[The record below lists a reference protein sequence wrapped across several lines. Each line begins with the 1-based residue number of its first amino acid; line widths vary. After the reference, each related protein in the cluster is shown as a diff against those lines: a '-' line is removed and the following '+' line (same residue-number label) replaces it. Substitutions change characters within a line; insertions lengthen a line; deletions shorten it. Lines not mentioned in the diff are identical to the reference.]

1 MFAGP
6 DTSQPWR
13 AALLL
18 RQQRRPGWV
27 RREAGGRHP
36 LFVTP
41 GDVDG
46 EQRWAAVAAGVA
58 EEHHDP
64 PVRCDGWPLVMEA
77 GGQDALAGPVG
88 LHDAD
93 GELPAALFGKGDVVA
108 ARRPDR
114 GRIAAVAVV
123 LAKRD
128 ALRGSAGR
136 RHHIDLRLAAAV
148 GFEADAA

>member
-6 DTSQPWR
+6 DTRQPWR

-18 RQQRRPGWV
+18 RQQRRPGWI

-36 LFVTP
+36 LFVAP

-46 EQRWAAVAAGVA
+46 EQRRAAVAALVA
-58 EEHHDP
+58 EEHHHP
-64 PVRCDGWPLVMEA
+64 PVRCEGRPLVMEA
-77 GGQDALAGPVG
+77 GGQDALAGTVG

-93 GELPAALFGKGDVVA
+93 GELAAALLGEGDVVA

-114 GRIAAVAVV
+114 GRIAAVAVI
-123 LAKRD
+123 LAERD
-128 ALRGSAGR
+128 ALR
-136 RHHIDLRLAAAV
+136 
-148 GFEADAA
+148 